1 METLQNLT
9 IGGKNM
15 SFNSYRTNPNLTI
28 GEDDTVDS
36 TPGNHSINCLQAMDP
51 SLLDSLTD
59 NYSGK
64 KKVKKKKG
72 KGKKRKRRLEQT
84 VARVNFQ
91 NGVLA
96 YQNFCLDRMLHLALG
111 AQKGT
116 LREPPIEVGFE
127 VLGRGRR

>member
-1 METLQNLT
+1 
-9 IGGKNM
+9 M
-15 SFNSYRTNPNLTI
+15 SFNSYRTNPSLTI

-36 TPGNHSINCLQAMDP
+36 APGNHSLNCLQAMDP
-51 SLLDSLTD
+51 SLLDSLME
-59 NYSGK
+59 NSGGK
-64 KKVKKKKG
+64 KKGKKKKG
-72 KGKKRKRRLEQT
+72 KGKKRKHRLEQT